1 MSEQDARPVV
11 LLDDGAHRVHR
22 IRHGADGAM
31 KASDDGD
38 GTTPSRD
45 NYFVMS
51 LARGLNVLKAFT
63 PERNELSLS
72 EIAAVAGVTNPS
84 ALRIGHTLVELGFL
98 TRNPLTKGY
107 RVGPGVLT
115 LGMASLSSMSLLEI
129 AEPYLAQL
137 RDDAGETVKLAVLHG
152 TEMVYIG
159 RFPSQLH
166 PQHGSAY
173 VGSRLPAAQTCTGR
187 AILALLDEA
196 EARQI
201 VENGRRQPFTARSL
215 VTVDE
220 IMKELMATRERG
232 FSINDQG
239 TSLEHRSA
247 AAALV
252 GPHGNP
258 VGAINFS
265 VSAQRVSVEQ
275 LCADLAPMLV
285 DAAGKIS
292 AMLPPEPPQDVRPFM
307 HRAPMASGS

>member
-1 MSEQDARPVV
+1 
-11 LLDDGAHRVHR
+11 
-22 IRHGADGAM
+22 M
-31 KASDDGD
+31 KATEDGD
-38 GTTPSRD
+38 GGVPSRD

-63 PERNELSLS
+63 PERTELSLS

-152 TEMVYIG
+152 NEMVYIG

-166 PQHGSAY
+166 PQDGSAY
-173 VGSRLPAAQTCTGR
+173 VGSRLPAGQTCTGR

-196 EARQI
+196 EARRI
-201 VENGRRQPFTARSL
+201 VEGGHRQRFTDKSL

-220 IMKELMATRERG
+220 IMAELAATRERG
-232 FSINDQG
+232 FSVNDQG
-239 TSLEHRSA
+239 TTLEHRSA

-265 VSAQRVSVEQ
+265 VSSQRVSVKE
-275 LCADLAPMLV
+275 LSERLVPMLL
-285 DAAGKIS
+285 DTAGKIS
-292 AMLPPEPPQDVRPFM
+292 ALLPPEPPQDVRPFM
-307 HRAPMASGS
+307 PRAPLASGG